1 MTFPGFCPSGTR
13 FGWTSFECIPTA
25 FSLSS
30 LLEEKIIP
38 ELPASS
44 SRSSSMTSAL
54 TVGAVLLGMAAA
66 VAIGVAAA
74 NADPT
79 KETKTP

>member
-44 SRSSSMTSAL
+44 RSSSMTSAL
-54 TVGAVLLGMAAA
+54 TVGAVLLGVAAA

-74 NADPT
+74 NADTT